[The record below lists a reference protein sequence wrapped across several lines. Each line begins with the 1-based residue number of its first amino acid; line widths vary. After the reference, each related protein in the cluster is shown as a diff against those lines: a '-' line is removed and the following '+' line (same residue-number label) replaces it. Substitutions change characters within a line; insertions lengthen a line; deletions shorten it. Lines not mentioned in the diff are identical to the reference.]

1 MRTELLVIGA
11 GPAGMAAAAAA
22 AEAGVRVVL
31 VDSGDRLGGQYFRHT
46 ADGASPNR
54 DGAQYEQLAQRINA
68 QQSRGNLTYLSR
80 CAVWSLSDESKH
92 FVARLRKGE
101 RASDGIEVV
110 ASHLVLATGAHDR
123 TLAFEGWDAPGSMT
137 VGGLQSLIKGQG
149 LVAGKRIVIAGT
161 GPFLLATAAD
171 VLKYGG
177 NVVAVVEAHSF
188 TALSTNPAAL
198 LAGRHKIAQAVE
210 LLGALRRAKTNMIDH
225 ATVDA
230 AMRADDG
237 SVRGVTVRTR
247 RGVLGI
253 ECDVIATG
261 WGFEPNVELAVG
273 LGLVTHITTADGSVT
288 VRVDDDQNSSHPRV
302 WVAGEIAGVAGS
314 DVAMAEGEIAGNSVA
329 QSLGLTAASTASARH
344 IRKRGRKFA
353 HYLLRTYSIPRNWTR
368 ALPHQTTLCRCEEV
382 SVGEV
387 RKVIDEFGATDA
399 RAVKLFARVGMGWC
413 QGRMCA
419 TNCADLI
426 FDCTEQST
434 YISTAAAAHKRTI
447 AAPIP
452 LSMLA
457 DWDSESH

>member
-1 MRTELLVIGA
+1 MRTELLVVGA

-22 AEAGVRVVL
+22 AEGGVRVVL
-31 VDSGDRLGGQYFRHT
+31 VDSGDRPGGQYFRHT

-54 DGAQYEQLAQRINA
+54 DWAQYELLAQRINA

-80 CAVWSLSDESKH
+80 CAVWSLSDEGEH

-101 RASDGIEVV
+101 RTSDGIEVV
-110 ASHLVLATGAHDR
+110 ASHVVLATGAHDVA
-123 TLAFEGWDAPGSMT
+123 LAFDGWDAPGSMT

-188 TALSTNPAAL
+188 TALSTNPFAL

-210 LLGALRRAKTNMIDH
+210 LLGALRRAKTQMIDH

-230 AMRADDG
+230 ALRSEDG
-237 SVRGVTVRTR
+237 SVCGVTVRTR
-247 RGVLGI
+247 RGSVEI
-253 ECDVIATG
+253 DCDVIATG

-273 LGLVTHITTADGSVT
+273 LGLETFIPRGSGRVA
-288 VRVDDDQNSSHPRV
+288 VRVDDNQTSSHPRV
-302 WVAGEIAGVAGS
+302 WVAGELAGVAGS
-314 DVAMAEGEIAGNSVA
+314 DVAIAEGEIAGNAAA
-329 QSLGLTAASTASARH
+329 QSLGRPEVSTTSARH

-353 HYLLRTYSIPRNWTR
+353 EYLLWTYSVPPWWTR
-368 ALPHQTTLCRCEEV
+368 TLPDQTMLCRCEEV
-382 SVGEV
+382 TVGEV
-387 RKVIDEFGATDA
+387 RRVIEEYGAADS

-426 FDCTEQST
+426 FDCTEVSN
-434 YISTAAAAHKRTI
+434 ISTAAAAQKRTI
-447 AAPIP
+447 ASPIP

-457 DWDSESH
+457 EWDSETH